1 MELNEKIDKKFM
13 EGEKEI
19 GETSTPDTQ
28 QNLEVE
34 TTQTEQTKSPV
45 VSLSNPIT
53 PTQEEREDAGL
64 ILDTPETTQEE
75 VGDTVVEEQSLTPET
90 PDTPEVASV
99 NDSGLEENPFSL
111 DGVATK
117 MFTQSQVDEIA
128 GKTRVDTREKTFRY
142 IYGRYGVDSE
152 EQLDELVGRAQKFD
166 LLQED
171 FDAQKKSW
179 EEHNTQRDR
188 ELVEIKE
195 QVALM
200 QSGIDSNR
208 YEDAKLIL
216 KGKGL
221 EVNLENIERE
231 LATHPEWRKV
241 SSGTSEEEEKNF
253 VKVDE
258 TKTITPTQVS
268 KVSVLGNEASSY
280 DGESEEDYA
289 LNKIFKV

>member
-1 MELNEKIDKKFM
+1 MEIETKIM

-34 TTQTEQTKSPV
+34 TTQTEQTESPV

-53 PTQEEREDAGL
+53 PTQEEKEDAGL
-64 ILDTPETTQEE
+64 IPDTPETTQPP
-75 VGDTVVEEQSLTPET
+75 VLGDTVVEEQSLTPET
-90 PDTPEVASV
+90 PDTKSASE
-99 NDSGLEENPFSL
+99 SGLEENPFSL

-171 FDAQKKSW
+171 FDTQKKSW

-231 LATHPEWRKV
+231 LATHPEWKKV
-241 SSGTSEEEEKNF
+241 SPATNEEEKNF

-258 TKTITPTQVS
+258 TKTITPAQVS
-268 KVSVLGNEASSY
+268 KVSVLGNEASGY